1 MGIMRA
7 KKFLLTTFGV
17 IFILNQLEKDKN
29 PGKNFFALNNTH
41 NNDIN
46 RYLKIIFLIV
56 MFLKSEG

>member
-7 KKFLLTTFGV
+7 KKFLLTTLGV

-41 NNDIN
+41 NNGIN

>member
-1 MGIMRA
+1 MRA

-17 IFILNQLEKDKN
+17 IFILNQLEKNKN

-41 NNDIN
+41 NN